1 MFSTL
6 TIQTES
12 KKKQK
17 LQTTKSRVFSVQ
29 LLGFFTADA
38 LWEPWNGGAK
48 GSTQRP
54 VWIAYIGTESESQ
67 PFTANLRGGRKA
79 GSGNDV
85 LETPR
90 RAGYRWTYQ
99 KVPGGLVTVAYL
111 PELFHLEP
119 VKAPGESIRFIVAPP
134 LWWIAEQA
142 AVLVSDFG
150 AEAEEAARAALF
162 CAFLDRRTALPL
174 VHDLRF
180 HLQVYRAALA
190 AGWTHQLIQ
199 NRREEGVLVGR
210 GAEAAGLDAPVACSV
225 GEAALT
231 DFLIQQT
238 SLYHRE
244 EIRRGK
250 TRIEAGGRLLPYP
263 REAAPQLCL
272 DFEVA

>member
-1 MFSTL
+1 MDFSTL
-6 TIQTES
+6 TIQTEP
-12 KKKQK
+12 KKK
-17 LQTTKSRVFSVQ
+17 LNAKSRVFSVQ

-38 LWEPWNGGAK
+38 LWEPWNGGTK

-54 VWIAYIGTESESQ
+54 VWIAYTGTESESQ

-79 GSGNDV
+79 SSGSDV
-85 LETPR
+85 LETPKR
-90 RAGYRWTYQ
+90 GGYRWTYQ

-119 VKAPGESIRFIVAPP
+119 VKAPGESIRFLFAPP

-142 AVLVSDFG
+142 AALAADFRG
-150 AEAEEAARAALF
+150 EAEEAARAALF

-190 AGWTHQLIQ
+190 AGWAHQLVQ

-250 TRIEAGGRLLPYP
+250 TRIAATGRLLPYP
-263 REAAPQLCL
+263 REAATQLRL
-272 DFEVA
+272 DFAVA